1 MGANLTGTNL
11 TGTDT
16 RRCEDCKA
24 NGASSESCKFHWV
37 GHRSSGIQ
45 ILRLTFRT
53 PSRDSKPSRSLH
65 LDSSTTPDHYRKS
78 AMSSVS
84 AEKRAL
90 RIAQEPLLPV
100 GQTTKFVTGTWSS
113 IKEIWEHRQLLNLL
127 VRREI
132 KARYK
137 DSSLGVVWS
146 LVKPLAQLLVY
157 YFAIGQIL
165 GVARNIPSFA
175 IFVFVGLTVWGLFTE
190 IVSSGTMS
198 IINNAGLVKKVYLP
212 REIFPLGAVGGGLF
226 NFGLQL
232 IILLAA
238 TIIGGQ
244 LPLTRD
250 LALAPLALI
259 NVIVFASAIG
269 MVLAAV
275 TVYLRDLQHLVE
287 VVLTVLFWASPVVYS
302 FSFVHTAIAG
312 TWLEQ
317 LYLANP
323 VTLSVLGMQKA
334 LWLAGTTESN
344 QVNFPPDIALR
355 LWVSLGI
362 SIVLL
367 WLAQRIFSR
376 LQGNFAQEL

>member
-1 MGANLTGTNL
+1 M
-11 TGTDT
+11 
-16 RRCEDCKA
+16 
-24 NGASSESCKFHWV
+24 S
-37 GHRSSGIQ
+37 
-45 ILRLTFRT
+45 
-53 PSRDSKPSRSLH
+53 SLH
-65 LDSSTTPDHYRKS
+65 AD
-78 AMSSVS
+78 
-84 AEKRAL
+84 ERAK

-100 GQTTKFVTGTWSS
+100 GQSTGFVTGTWSS
-113 IKEIWEHRQLLNLL
+113 IKETLEHRELLGLL

-137 DSSLGVVWS
+137 DSSLGLVWS

-165 GVARNIPSFA
+165 GIARSIPSFA

-198 IINNAGLVKKVYLP
+198 IVNNAGLVKKVYLP
-212 REIFPLGAVGGGLF
+212 REIFPLAAVGGGLF
-226 NFGLQL
+226 NFCLQL
-232 IILLAA
+232 IILIAA
-238 TIIGGQ
+238 TIVAGQ
-244 LPLTRD
+244 VPLTRD
-250 LALAPLALI
+250 LALAPLALANI
-259 NVIVFASAIG
+259 VVFASAIG

-275 TVYLRDLQHLVE
+275 TVYLRDLQHLIE
-287 VVLTVLFWASPVVYS
+287 VVLTVLFWGSPVVYS
-302 FSFVHTAIAG
+302 FSFVNSAIGG

-334 LWLAGTTESN
+334 LWLAGSTEST
-344 QVNFPPDIALR
+344 QINFPPELALR
-355 LWVSLGI
+355 LWVSVGV

-367 WLAQRIFSR
+367 WVAQRIFSR

>member
-1 MGANLTGTNL
+1 M
-11 TGTDT
+11 
-16 RRCEDCKA
+16 
-24 NGASSESCKFHWV
+24 
-37 GHRSSGIQ
+37 
-45 ILRLTFRT
+45 
-53 PSRDSKPSRSLH
+53 PSLN
-65 LDSSTTPDHYRKS
+65 
-78 AMSSVS
+78 
-84 AEKRAL
+84 AEERAL

-100 GQTTKFVTGTWSS
+100 GQSTGFITGTWSS
-113 IKEIWEHRQLLNLL
+113 IKETLEHRELLGLL

-137 DSSLGVVWS
+137 DSSLGLVWS

-198 IINNAGLVKKVYLP
+198 IVNNAGLVKKVYLP
-212 REIFPLGAVGGGLF
+212 REIFPLAAVGGGLF
-226 NFGLQL
+226 NFALQL
-232 IILLAA
+232 IILITA
-238 TIIGGQ
+238 TIVGGQ
-244 LPLTRD
+244 IPLSRD
-250 LALAPLALI
+250 LALAPLALANI
-259 NVIVFASAIG
+259 VVFAAAIG

-275 TVYLRDLQHLVE
+275 TVYLRDLQHLIE

-302 FSFVHTAIAG
+302 FSFVNKAIGG

-317 LYLANP
+317 VYLANP

-334 LWLAGTTESN
+334 LWLAGSTESA
-344 QVNFPPDIALR
+344 QVNFPPELALR

-367 WLAQRIFSR
+367 WVAQRVFSR

>member
-1 MGANLTGTNL
+1 
-11 TGTDT
+11 
-16 RRCEDCKA
+16 
-24 NGASSESCKFHWV
+24 
-37 GHRSSGIQ
+37 
-45 ILRLTFRT
+45 
-53 PSRDSKPSRSLH
+53 
-65 LDSSTTPDHYRKS
+65 
-78 AMSSVS
+78 MSSVS

-100 GQTTKFVTGTWSS
+100 GQTTNFVTGTWSS
-113 IKEIWEHRQLLNLL
+113 ITEIWEHRQLLNLL

-137 DSSLGVVWS
+137 DSSLGLVWS

-165 GVARNIPSFA
+165 GIARNIPSFA

-226 NFGLQL
+226 NYGLQL

-238 TIIGGQ
+238 VIIGGQ
-244 LPLTRD
+244 IPLTRD
-250 LALAPLALI
+250 LALAPLALV
-259 NVIVFASAIG
+259 NVVVFATAIG

-302 FSFVHTAIAG
+302 FSFVHSAIAG

-334 LWLAGTTESN
+334 LWLAGTTESTA
-344 QVNFPPDIALR
+344 VNFPPDIAVR

-367 WLAQRIFSR
+367 WLAQRVFSR